1 MSFGNW
7 YVLLG
12 LFVPAAMLVWVW
24 RRSSGRVVLP
34 QDHGRQRSGWFWTW
48 LLKVLESVPPLML
61 AVAIL
66 LLAQPRHLSVPKAER
81 ELTNILFCLDLSGS
95 MGAPFGAG
103 NRYDAAMEAINNFVS
118 QRKGDAYGLVVFG
131 SAANQWIPLTT
142 DASAFQCATPFLDP
156 TKDLPPGY
164 GGGTMIG
171 KALRKCQ
178 DVLLEQETGD
188 RMIIL
193 VSDGASADLGN
204 GEEEV
209 IGHSLQEENIAM
221 FGIHIGGGVTPP
233 EVSTVANI
241 TGGATFA
248 PEDQSGLNG
257 VFLRIDNMRQTKMA
271 RTYAELLDWFTPFCI
286 AGASLVGLALSA
298 LMGLRYT
305 PW

>member
-7 YVLLG
+7 YALLG

-34 QDHGRQRSGWFWTW
+34 QDHGQQRSGWFSAGV
-48 LLKVLESVPPLML
+48 LKLLESVPPLLL

-66 LLAQPRHLSVPKAER
+66 LLAQPRHLSVPRAER

-103 NRYDAAMEAINNFVS
+103 NRYDAAMEAINHFVAE
-118 QRKGDAYGLVVFG
+118 RKGDAYGLVVFG
-131 SAANQWIPLTT
+131 SVANQWIPLTT

-156 TKDLPPGY
+156 TKGLPPGY

-171 KALRKCQ
+171 LALRKCQ
-178 DVLLEQETGD
+178 DILLEQETGD
-188 RMIIL
+188 RMIVL

-204 GEEEV
+204 GEEEK
-209 IGHSLQEENIAM
+209 IGHSLQEDNIAM

-248 PEDQSGLNG
+248 PEDQSGLNN
-257 VFLRIDNMRQTKMA
+257 VFLRIDNMRQTKLA
-271 RTYAELLDWFTPFCI
+271 RTYAELLDWFMPFCI
-286 AGASLVGLALSA
+286 AGTSLVGLALSA
-298 LMGLRYT
+298 LLGLRYT